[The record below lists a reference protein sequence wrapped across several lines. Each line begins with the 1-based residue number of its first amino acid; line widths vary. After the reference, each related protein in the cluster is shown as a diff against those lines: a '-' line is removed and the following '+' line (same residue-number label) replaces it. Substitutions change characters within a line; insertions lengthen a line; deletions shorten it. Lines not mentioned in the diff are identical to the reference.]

1 MLEQFTQI
9 RILLAN
15 IQSNMSA
22 LRDDYQKA
30 LKEIERL
37 QIENKKLKEDVERK
51 TDSKKTT

>member
-9 RILLAN
+9 RIILAN

-22 LRDDYQKA
+22 LRDDYQKV
-30 LKEIERL
+30 LKELERL
-37 QIENKKLKEDVERK
+37 QKENEKLKENVERK